1 MQRDGDVVTVAG
13 TLRTSLLAV
22 LLARANEPVPADVL
36 LDALWGAGPVEGT
49 LQRLQVHVHRV
60 RALLDDP
67 ERLSFG
73 PGGYCLRV
81 RPDELDAGRFDVL
94 LEEAN
99 RVAARDPRRCA
110 ELIREALGLW
120 HGTPYQG
127 VDVPELIGEVQRLS
141 ERMLLAVEDLYTA
154 ELRLGRHGEITGE
167 LTELVRRHPLRER
180 LHGLLM
186 TALYQGGRQADAM
199 AAYRHARSVLADEL
213 GLDPGP
219 ELRALESRI
228 LRGEPI
234 ELSAP
239 EPAPARVPAQVPY
252 DISGFVGREA
262 DLSALDGLLAE
273 NGGKALVAV
282 VTGTGGVG
290 KTALTVRWAHR
301 VKDRFPDGQLYVDL
315 RGYGPGSPMSAE
327 DALAAFLRAFE
338 VDSSVIPQDP
348 TERAARFRTVVDGK
362 RLLILL
368 DNAHSAAQVRPL
380 LPGTSTCLVVVTS
393 RDSLGGLVARE
404 GAHRVRLGR
413 MSFDEARLLLA
424 ERLGDRRAAESEE
437 ATQLIERCV
446 RLPLALRIAA
456 ERLRD
461 HPDHLAALVAE
472 LDDEH
477 ARLDLLDSGDDPD
490 ASVRAV
496 FFSSYRTLSPDAAR
510 LFRMFGVHPGH
521 DVDAYALTALA
532 GNGDLRST
540 RRLLDTLVRAN
551 LVDVTADHRYVLHDL
566 LATYAA
572 ELAGTID
579 TAAERVS
586 ALARLLDYYL
596 HTAAMAVRF
605 LVPNGLEISELTVSA
620 DVTAAPNLSS
630 YDAALRWLDA
640 ERTNLI
646 RAAAAAKRD
655 LPRYTI
661 SLSRVLSWYF
671 DVGMYLDEAWQLQAN
686 ALDTAREHGDLVAEG
701 IALRTFGLVRLCAHR
716 FDDAARY
723 FEESLALHQKAGV
736 SLFQAATLHH
746 FGALCGFA
754 GRVEEGI
761 GHLLRSAELFHEL
774 GHRVMEQWPLTALGQ
789 LHLRQGRPEAA
800 LRYLAPAFAMV
811 DRHNYRPGQ
820 FQASYGL
827 AGAYRDIGRYSDALA
842 FAHRALNFA
851 RSTRFPVFEVLTLHR
866 LGTIHLRLG
875 EHEQAARH
883 QHRALEMAANFTDTQ
898 LKATTLNG
906 LAETYAAAGASAEI
920 VRRYHLDA
928 LTAATDV
935 GVRYEQARALDGLGD
950 VHRRR
955 GEYAKAIEHWQRALT
970 GYRDVR
976 APKTTELR
984 EKIADARRETAATE
998 A

>member
-1 MQRDGDVVTVAG
+1 M
-13 TLRTSLLAV
+13 AV
-22 LLARANEPVPADVL
+22 LLGRANEPVSADVL
-36 LDALWGAGPVEGT
+36 VDALWGAGPVQGS
-49 LQRLQVHVHRV
+49 LQRLQVHMHRI
-60 RALLDDP
+60 RALLDVP

-73 PGGYCLRV
+73 SDGYCLRV
-81 RPDELDAGRFDVL
+81 GPDELDAHRFDVL
-94 LEEAN
+94 LEEAS

-120 HGTPYQG
+120 RGTPYQG

-154 ELRLGRHGEITGE
+154 ELRCGRHGEITGE

-199 AAYRHARSVLADEL
+199 AAYRHARGVLADEL

-219 ELRALESRI
+219 ELRALENRI
-228 LRGEPI
+228 LRGDPI
-234 ELSAP
+234 ELSTP
-239 EPAPARVPAQVPY
+239 EPAPARVPAQVPH
-252 DISGFVGREA
+252 DISGFVGRES
-262 DLSALDGLLAE
+262 DLSALDELLAE
-273 NGGKALVAV
+273 VDGKTPVAV

-290 KTALTVRWAHR
+290 KTALAVRWAHR

-315 RGYGPGSPMSAE
+315 RGYGPDSPMSPE
-327 DALAAFLRAFE
+327 DALASFLRAFE
-338 VDSSVIPQDP
+338 MDSSAIPQEL
-348 TERAARFRTVVDGK
+348 TERAARFRSVVDGK

-380 LPGTSTCLVVVTS
+380 LPGAPMCLVVVTS

-404 GAHRVRLGR
+404 GAHRVCLGR
-413 MSFDEARLLLA
+413 MSFREARLLLV
-424 ERLGDRRAAESEE
+424 ERLGDRCTEESAET
-437 ATQLIERCV
+437 TQLIERCV

-456 ERLRD
+456 ERLRE
-461 HPDHLAALVAE
+461 HPDHLAALVTE

-496 FFSSYRTLSPDAAR
+496 FFSSYRNLAPETAR

-532 GNGDLRST
+532 GNGDLRTT

-551 LVDVTADHRYVLHDL
+551 LVDVTDEHRYVLHDL

-579 TAAERVS
+579 TATERVS

-596 HTAAMAVRF
+596 YTAAMAVRF
-605 LVPNGLEISELTVSA
+605 IVPNGLEISELTVNA

-640 ERTNLI
+640 ERTNLL

-655 LPRYTI
+655 LPAYTT

-671 DVGMYLDEAWQLQAN
+671 DAGMYLDEAWQLQAN

-701 IALRTFGLVRLCAHR
+701 ISLRTFGLVSLCAHR

-723 FEESLALHQKAGV
+723 FEDSLALHQKAGAP
-736 SLFQAATLHH
+736 LFQAATLHH

-774 GHRVMEQWPLTALGQ
+774 GHRLMEQWPLTALGQ
-789 LHLRQGRPEAA
+789 LHLRQGRPDVA
-800 LRYLAPAFAMV
+800 LEYLAPAFATV
-811 DRHNYRPGQ
+811 DRHNYRAGQ

-842 FAHRALNFA
+842 FAHRALTFA
-851 RSTRFPVFEVLTLHR
+851 RSTRFPVFEVITLHR

-875 EHEQAARH
+875 DHEQAARH
-883 QHRALEMAANFTDTQ
+883 QHQALAMAENFTDTQ

-906 LAETYAAAGASAEI
+906 LGETYAAAGASTEI
-920 VRRYHLDA
+920 TRRYHLEA
-928 LTAATDV
+928 LAAATDI
-935 GVRYEQARALDGLGD
+935 GVRYEEARALDGLGD
-950 VHRRR
+950 VHHRR
-955 GEYAKAIEHWQRALT
+955 GEHDKAIDHWQLALT
-970 GYRDVR
+970 CYREVR
-976 APKTTELR
+976 APKIIELQ
-984 EKIADARRETAATE
+984 EKIANAQRETATTE
-998 A
+998 V